1 MSDPDAMPDPID
13 KAYVEA
19 EAVLS
24 DEAARAA
31 RRERVLA
38 VVATQGA
45 PEAVAPAR
53 RAPLWRRGG
62 WLVAACV
69 TGLALFIASQV
80 YQPPQLPPG
89 KPTAALR
96 SPPVATRPAVPAPP
110 PSTLTQAP
118 PPPVALKAAPPQREP
133 VRVLSSRRRPSA
145 SPNAARRTTPPRP
158 VASMPPSAAPPVAQP
173 EGPEPLPPL
182 PPPPPPPPAAQAM
195 APSRSAVL
203 ANTEREA
210 SDNTAEL
217 VVTGEKR
224 QAHIERV
231 PVAVS
236 AFTSS
241 ARDQAD
247 PGFRLRAA
255 AAAGRTAE
263 VQDLLRQGAPV
274 DAPDAAGDTALM
286 QSIQSDHPAAA
297 AALRRHGASL
307 DHRNQA
313 GESARDMAKARN
325 DAKLDQALGL
335 SP

>member
-38 VVATQGA
+38 AVATQGA

-80 YQPPQLPPG
+80 YQPPQLPG

-133 VRVLSSRRRPSA
+133 VRVA
-145 SPNAARRTTPPRP
+145 SPAPPIGAPERGAPDNAAAAGRLL
-158 VASMPPSAAPPVAQP
+158 PPSAAPPVAQP

-195 APSRSAVL
+195 APSRSAAL

-274 DAPDAAGDTALM
+274 DAPDVAGNTALM

>member
-13 KAYVEA
+13 KVYVEA

-24 DEAARAA
+24 DDAARTA

-38 VVATQGA
+38 AVAARGA
-45 PEAVAPAR
+45 PEASAPAAR
-53 RAPLWRRGG
+53 PPLWRRGG

-69 TGLALFIASQV
+69 TGLALFTASQI

-89 KPTAALR
+89 KPITAPVHPAAGSKAAGAALA
-96 SPPVATRPAVPAPP
+96 PLAPAKAPTRPVLPRLARPQIEAPP
-110 PSTLTQAP
+110 ILYEP
-118 PPPVALKAAPPQREP
+118 PPLAGGPERGAPDRAAEASRAAPPSDQARFAQR
-133 VRVLSSRRRPSA
+133 
-145 SPNAARRTTPPRP
+145 
-158 VASMPPSAAPPVAQP
+158 AAPA
-173 EGPEPLPPL
+173 PL
-182 PPPPPPPPAAQAM
+182 PPPPQTAQAM
-195 APSRSAVL
+195 SESGAAAKSQ
-203 ANTEREA
+203 
-210 SDNTAEL
+210 EL
-217 VVTGEKR
+217 VVTAEKR
-224 QAHIERV
+224 EAHLERV

-241 ARDQAD
+241 ARDHAD
-247 PGFRLRAA
+247 PGARLRAA

-286 QSIQSDHPAAA
+286 QSIQSDHAATA

-313 GESARDMAKARN
+313 GESARDMAKALN
-325 DAKLDQALGL
+325 DAKLDQAIGLG
-335 SP
+335 P